1 MTLLT
6 LKILQKVLFR
16 KTVYSQKMKLKWKKN
31 DMNWI
36 KRFWRYIENCNTV
49 ELTTNKIIGRQKLIC
64 IKIITSN
71 IFQKISTLPLQK
83 LWWNEI
89 TNSRK
94 YLGIITIFM
103 ALNGFVKPCWRKL
116 FLWTNHSRGR
126 FPLAPN
132 KFWTDITK
140 KLLLDRRYY
149 ELL

>member
-1 MTLLT
+1 
-6 LKILQKVLFR
+6 
-16 KTVYSQKMKLKWKKN
+16 MKKKN

-103 ALNGFVKPCWRKL
+103 ALNGFVNPCWRKL
-116 FLWTNHSRGR
+116 FLLANHSRGR
-126 FPLAPN
+126 FLLAPN
-132 KFWTDITK
+132 KFWTDISK